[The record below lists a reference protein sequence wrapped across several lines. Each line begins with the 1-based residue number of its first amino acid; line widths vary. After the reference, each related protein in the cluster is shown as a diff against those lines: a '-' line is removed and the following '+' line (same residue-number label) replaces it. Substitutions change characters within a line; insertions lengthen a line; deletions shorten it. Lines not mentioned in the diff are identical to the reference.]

1 MLRARRYRV
10 FVVFTVFCI
19 FAFFHL
25 FGIAGWLSSAPE
37 VRSTTVQNPNQNQNP
52 FPGPEIGYPEDS
64 ENDLSHPHGFAP
76 EPTFAAPAHPLIP
89 PIVEDPFADDLPVE
103 PPYDVTP
110 PIATPAPKPP
120 KSPVTQE
127 DDFLQGGNG
136 RMEVPDLDRSAIRWE
151 KHAEHFPVPSSS
163 IIPLP
168 TGSPKTIPRIQFDFP
183 EETVDEKQAREGNLE
198 IIKEAFLHAWNG
210 YKENAMGHDEVA
222 PVSGTSRDPFMGW
235 GATLVD
241 SLDTLW
247 IMGFYEEFE
256 EAVEETKKLDFGTSK
271 RKDIPLFETVI
282 RYLGGLIGAYDISG
296 GKYPALLDKAVEL
309 AEILMGAFDTPNR
322 MPATFY
328 NWAP

>member
-10 FVVFTVFCI
+10 FVVFAVFCT
-19 FAFFHL
+19 FVFLHL
-25 FGIAGWLSSAPE
+25 FGIVGWLSSTPE
-37 VRSTTVQNPNQNQNP
+37 VRSTVVQNHDP
-52 FPGPEIGYPEDS
+52 FPGPELGYPADN

-76 EPTFAAPAHPLIP
+76 EPTFAAPIDPLIP
-89 PIVEDPFADDLPVE
+89 PIVEDPFEDELSADLPVDE
-103 PPYDVTP
+103 SS
-110 PIATPAPKPP
+110 PIQTFAPKPP
-120 KSPVTQE
+120 KSPVTEE
-127 DDFLQGGNG
+127 DGFLQGGKG

-151 KHAEHFPVPSSS
+151 KPAEHFPVPSSEL
-163 IIPLP
+163 IPLP
-168 TGSPKTIPRIQFDFP
+168 TGSPKTIPRIQYDFP
-183 EETVDEKQAREGNLE
+183 EETVEEKQGRENKLE
-198 IIKEAFLHAWNG
+198 VIKESFLHAWNG
-210 YKENAMGHDEVA
+210 YKKNAMGRDEVA
-222 PVSGTSRDPFMGW
+222 PVSGKSRDPFMGW

-247 IMGFYEEFE
+247 IMGFQMEFE
-256 EAVEETKKLDFGTSK
+256 EAVEETKKLDFGTSE

-309 AEILMGAFDTPNR
+309 AEILIGAFDTPNR